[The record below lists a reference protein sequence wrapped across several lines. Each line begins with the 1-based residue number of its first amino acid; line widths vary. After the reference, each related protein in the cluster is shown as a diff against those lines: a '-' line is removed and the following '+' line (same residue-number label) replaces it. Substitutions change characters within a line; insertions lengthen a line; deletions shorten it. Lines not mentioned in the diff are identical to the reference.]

1 MATDTLV
8 SISLGK
14 EKQAA
19 MDRFLAK
26 GFPTNK
32 WEEWKYASLKSLN
45 DIDWNWNSSETP
57 KNAIA
62 TSLEASLQLQSF
74 NGKFTTVGSLPN
86 GVEILEFSAFAQQN
100 PDFITKWEKR
110 NQILDQNSLYD
121 LNDALTTTHQVIWVK
136 SGSSSDCRA

>member
-1 MATDTLV
+1 MATDKLV

-57 KNAIA
+57 TNAPA

-74 NGKFTTVGSLPN
+74 NGKFTTDG
-86 GVEILEFSAFAQQN
+86 FA
-100 PDFITKWEKR
+100 KR
-110 NQILDQNSLYD
+110 
-121 LNDALTTTHQVIWVK
+121 
-136 SGSSSDCRA
+136 R

>member
-45 DIDWNWNSSETP
+45 DIDWNWNSSEIPANST
-57 KNAIA
+57 A
-62 TSLEASLQLQSF
+62 TSIDASLHLQSL
-74 NGKFTTVGSLPN
+74 NGKFTALGALPT
-86 GVEILEFSAFAQQN
+86 GVDILEFSVFAQQN
-100 PDFITKWEKR
+100 PAFIARWEKR
-110 NQILDQNSLYD
+110 NQILDQNSMYD
-121 LNDALTTTHQVIWVK
+121 LNDA
-136 SGSSSDCRA
+136 